1 MKNNTEKKPLG
12 IYVHI
17 PFCVQKCKYCDFC
30 SFAGSTDET
39 KAEYKNAL
47 ISDISSSAEYFKNHK
62 VDSIF
67 FGGGTPTCLTSK
79 DLCEILNSVF
89 EGYNVSNDAEI
100 TLECNPATAN
110 KDDFST
116 LASGGFNRLSMG
128 LQSVHDRE
136 LSALGRIHGFEDFK
150 RTYTDARLAGF
161 DNINLDLMYGIPM
174 QTEESFA
181 ETLNTVVSF
190 EPDHISAYA
199 LKIEPGTEFYK
210 KRDELILPNEDTEYN
225 MYKLADAKLSDA
237 GYEHYEI
244 SNYARSGKKSKHNLK
259 YWSCDEYVG
268 FGVAAHS
275 LVGSVRYSITPSIS
289 QYITHF
295 NVDRAVPHFEIEEKL
310 SLAALAE
317 EYVMMRLRL
326 SDGLSTDDYKKKF
339 QAELDTKYIDR
350 MHPFIKSGHIINKNG
365 IYRFTADGMY
375 VSNYIISEILDLD
388 I

>member
-12 IYVHI
+12 IYVHS

-128 LQSVHDRE
+128 LQSVHDCE
-136 LSALGRIHGFEDFK
+136 LSAL
-150 RTYTDARLAGF
+150 
-161 DNINLDLMYGIPM
+161 
-174 QTEESFA
+174 
-181 ETLNTVVSF
+181 
-190 EPDHISAYA
+190 
-199 LKIEPGTEFYK
+199 
-210 KRDELILPNEDTEYN
+210 
-225 MYKLADAKLSDA
+225 
-237 GYEHYEI
+237 
-244 SNYARSGKKSKHNLK
+244 
-259 YWSCDEYVG
+259 
-268 FGVAAHS
+268 
-275 LVGSVRYSITPSIS
+275 
-289 QYITHF
+289 
-295 NVDRAVPHFEIEEKL
+295 
-310 SLAALAE
+310 
-317 EYVMMRLRL
+317 
-326 SDGLSTDDYKKKF
+326 
-339 QAELDTKYIDR
+339 
-350 MHPFIKSGHIINKNG
+350 
-365 IYRFTADGMY
+365 
-375 VSNYIISEILDLD
+375 
-388 I
+388 